1 MTERNRHPHGEPL
14 QAERKQDE
22 QDAASASSNAPSNAS
37 PGGPRNAAPNVAPN
51 VPPNIPPKA
60 PFTTSRTQRARQHWH
75 VAKTR
80 ASGLSAPWLMVI
92 ATLMFATMGVCVKLA
107 SADYS
112 TGEIMFYR
120 SVIGIVMMVFLAR
133 SQGISLATRVPV
145 NHFWRSVTG
154 VVSMYMWFYS
164 VGGLPVATAM
174 TLNYMS
180 SVWMAV
186 FMIGGALLF
195 GTSKVDKRMV
205 VSVLLGFVGVA
216 LVLQPTMAENQWW
229 YGLIGL
235 LSGMISATA
244 YLQVGALAR
253 AGEPVT
259 RIVFYFSIAG
269 MVLGFITALPAG
281 LHPLTFKGVFLH
293 LTVGVLAGFAQIL
306 LTRAYAIGR
315 TLVNASLQYLGI
327 AFAAIYGV
335 VWFSD
340 PMSTSLF
347 IGMVMIVGA
356 GMCAAMLKS
365 KPVSTKSR

>member
-1 MTERNRHPHGEPL
+1 VTERKRRLRGEPR
-14 QAERKQDE
+14 QDKRKQDKP
-22 QDAASASSNAPSNAS
+22 DAASASSNAS
-37 PGGPRNAAPNVAPN
+37 PGSPSEAAPNATS
-51 VPPNIPPKA
+51 
-60 PFTTSRTQRARQHWH
+60 TTIGTHRARQHWH
-75 VAKTR
+75 SVKTR

-92 ATLMFATMGVCVKLA
+92 ATFMFATMSVCVKVA

-120 SVIGIVMMVFLAR
+120 SVIGIVMMVLLSR

-205 VSVLLGFVGVA
+205 VSVLLGFVGVG
-216 LVLQPTMAENQWW
+216 LVLQPTMDQDQWW

-269 MVLGFITALPAG
+269 MVLGFVTALPAG
-281 LHPLTFKGVFLH
+281 LHPLNLKGVLLH
-293 LTVGVLAGFAQIL
+293 LAVGVLAGFAQIL

-315 TLVNASLQYLGI
+315 NLVNASLQYLGI

-335 VWFSD
+335 VLFSD
-340 PMSTSLF
+340 PMSMTLF
-347 IGMVMIVGA
+347 AGMVMIVGA
-356 GMCAAMLKS
+356 GMFAVLLKS
-365 KPVSTKSR
+365 KPVSTKT